1 MRTLITAAFG
11 LISRRRLAVAL
22 AVLALQL
29 PSQLL
34 ELSRTTATLGAVVG
48 WAALVLLL
56 LVFLSDGRGRPYPV
70 VRTLVA
76 LLRAFGSL
84 LIIVLIAT
92 VLLLL
97 MAFVGTWLVVVLA
110 NAIAMTGPQVQQA
123 QFVMLILCAVLLVA
137 LISPLWLLLLPVCLE
152 ERGGPWAAVKRSWR
166 LSRSRWRL
174 AWLASVA
181 SLSLIVPAALF
192 HSLGGIGP
200 VALSM
205 ALSTVAFVLGAALG
219 VALYRSLVAQSAAA
233 TTAVGLLLVPRS
245 REVAAAGTF
254 RASGHQGRRS
264 RRRQR

>member
-1 MRTLITAAFG
+1 M
-11 LISRRRLAVAL
+11 
-22 AVLALQL
+22 
-29 PSQLL
+29 
-34 ELSRTTATLGAVVG
+34 ATLGEVVG
-48 WAALVLLL
+48 WAALVVLL
-56 LVFLSDGRGRPYPV
+56 LVFLSDGSGRAYPV

-84 LIIVLIAT
+84 LIVILMAT
-92 VLLLL
+92 VVVLLT
-97 MAFVGTWLVVVLA
+97 ASIGTWLVVVLA
-110 NAIAMTGPQVQQA
+110 NAIAMAGPQVQQA
-123 QFVMLILCAVLLVA
+123 QFVILILCVVLLFA
-137 LISPLWLLLLPVCLE
+137 LIAPFGLLLLPVCLE

-181 SLSLIVPAALF
+181 SLSLTVPAFLIRR
-192 HSLGGIGP
+192 LGGIGP

-205 ALSTVAFVLGAALG
+205 ALSTVAFVLDAALA
-219 VALYRSLVAQSAAA
+219 VALYRSLVAQSTAA
-233 TTAVGLLLVPRS
+233 TTAVGLPLVPRS